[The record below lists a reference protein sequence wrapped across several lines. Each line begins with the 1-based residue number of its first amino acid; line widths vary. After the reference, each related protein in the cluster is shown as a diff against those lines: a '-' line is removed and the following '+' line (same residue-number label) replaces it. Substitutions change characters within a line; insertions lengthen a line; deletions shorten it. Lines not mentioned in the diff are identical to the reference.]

1 MLSSSAMYHVINGP
15 MASAVLNNNNND
27 LKQELNQLNAE
38 NEQLR
43 RKLNTKTNE
52 CEKLKIKVKETR
64 DECENFKH
72 LMRQLSESMNL
83 INGTNSSGL
92 YSVFKLIHFF
102 SFCLSINLFLILFF
116 SSFHFFGSDFFA
128 TIFCFFNNIFY
139 NQFLVLFV
147 FKVRFFF
154 GASF

>member
-1 MLSSSAMYHVINGP
+1 MQSQNSMLSSSAMYHVINGP

-92 YSVFKLIHFF
+92 YQVFKLI
-102 SFCLSINLFLILFF
+102 N
-116 SSFHFFGSDFFA
+116 
-128 TIFCFFNNIFY
+128 
-139 NQFLVLFV
+139 
-147 FKVRFFF
+147 
-154 GASF
+154 